1 MKPEAKPTA
10 PAKSEVQPP
19 LATPEVTPTPTATP
33 VGLKAPEPAKATAPV
48 ETDEQRKERLK
59 SPSGRQLYDHEVYGR
74 CSLVKR
80 SNVTCQGTDYPEM
93 ARVVAKS
100 PEARNAGVADQFGND
115 NPMDCLIKLT
125 NIQNANP
132 NLPWHPYEAWI
143 DADAQ
148 AACIAQALADQ
159 KAGQA
164 IRQTAPE
171 GFVLEICKQPRNSKP
186 RLICQPVGA
195 GNAGGGKA
203 KGDLL

>member
-10 PAKSEVQPP
+10 PAKSEVQTPNPTVPP
-19 LATPEVTPTPTATP
+19 VAKQ
-33 VGLKAPEPAKATAPV
+33 GLTAPEPAKATAPV
-48 ETDEQRKERLK
+48 ESDDDRKERLT
-59 SPSGRQLYDHEVYGR
+59 SASGRQLYDHDQYGR
-74 CSLVKR
+74 FSIVKR
-80 SNVTCQGTDYPEM
+80 RNVTCQGTEYPEM

-115 NPMDCLIKLT
+115 NPMDCLIKIT

-159 KAGQA
+159 NAGQA

-171 GFVLEICKQPRNSKP
+171 GYVLEACKQPRNSKP

-195 GNAGGGKA
+195 GNAGGKA
-203 KGDLL
+203 KGDLM